1 MSRVEE
7 IEQALAGLSAEEF
20 RSLAEWMRERDQ
32 ELWDRQMDE
41 DSASGK
47 LGACLTKQRLSQTE
61 WTGRELA
68 QRPPNPHNHPR
79 VRTNSRPAL
88 SAGVAVHSSPR
99 SLTASTSH
107 SAPALSTLI
116 LPSWLTR

>member
-7 IEQALAGLSAEEF
+7 IEQAIDGLSAEEF

-47 LGACLTKQRLSQTE
+47 FDALFDEAEAK
-61 WTGRELA
+61 
-68 QRPPNPHNHPR
+68 
-79 VRTNSRPAL
+79 SR
-88 SAGVAVHSSPR
+88 AGVLKAWPPR
-99 SLTASTSH
+99 
-107 SAPALSTLI
+107 P
-116 LPSWLTR
+116 

>member
-47 LGACLTKQRLSQTE
+47 LD
-61 WTGRELA
+61 
-68 QRPPNPHNHPR
+68 
-79 VRTNSRPAL
+79 AL
-88 SAGVAVHSSPR
+88 FDEAAAESNRMDWP
-99 SLTASTSH
+99 
-107 SAPALSTLI
+107 
-116 LPSWLTR
+116 